1 MVPANQIYETV
12 LYADDL
18 AAAANFYRDVMG
30 LPLLSQNALMLV
42 FAVGNNYLLVFDPQ
56 RSSAPG
62 RAVPSHGTTG
72 QGHVAFRTNADE
84 LPEWRERLAAANVE
98 IEAEVDWAD
107 GARGRSIYFRDPAG
121 NSVELAPPILW
132 SYLQRPE
139 T

>member
-1 MVPANQIYETV
+1 MVQAQQIYETV

-18 AAAANFYRDVMG
+18 AAAADFYRDVMG
-30 LPLLSQNALMLV
+30 LPLLSQNSLMLV
-42 FAVGNNYLLVFDPQ
+42 FGVGENYLLVFDPE
-56 RSSAPG
+56 RSSVPG

-72 QGHVAFRTNADE
+72 SGHVAFRTPPEE
-84 LPEWRERLAAANVE
+84 LPDWRKRLAEAHIE
-98 IEAEVDWAD
+98 IETEVDWAD

-132 SYLQRPE
+132 SYLHNPV